1 MVQGLRL
8 DLPMPGMQ
16 VQSLVGE
23 LRSLKAEKP
32 KHKKKKRRRRKKRH
46 PDWKRSKNYLTDN
59 MILYLDN
66 PKEST
71 KN

>member
-32 KHKKKKRRRRKKRH
+32 KHNKKKKKK
-46 PDWKRSKNYLTDN
+46 K
-59 MILYLDN
+59 
-66 PKEST
+66 KET
-71 KN
+71 APRLEKE